1 MAERHNTPIQLVQG
15 VLTLSAP
22 LWPTIESFVLN
33 GQPTLSQ
40 LQQWLAAATPTVAYL
55 TGASASGKTHL
66 AQAFLAQQSQ
76 QGLSCVYVSA
86 KETLALSPER
96 IQGLEQ
102 LALVCIDDAELL
114 LKQENWLAALQALA
128 KRMRDTGSCLLLVQ
142 RATQQATQLE
152 GAAFSLAAIEDDTMK
167 RALLVARAQ
176 LRDVVLPPRVI
187 NWLMKNFADDL
198 GQLMHVLEYLIHGAL
213 TLKHPITL
221 PFAKKIL
228 LQG

>member
-22 LWPTIESFVLN
+22 LWPTIESFALN
-33 GQPTLSQ
+33 GQTTLSQ
-40 LQQWLAAATPTVAYL
+40 LQQWLVVATPTVAYL
-55 TGASASGKTHL
+55 TGSRAAGKTHL

-76 QGLSCVYVSA
+76 QGVSCVYMSA
-86 KETLALSPER
+86 KETLALNPER

-102 LALVCIDDAELL
+102 LSLVCIDDADLL
-114 LKQENWLAALQALA
+114 LKQAVWLSALQSLV

-142 RATQQATQLE
+142 RSSQQVMGLE
-152 GAAFSLAAIEDDTMK
+152 GSVFSLATIQDETMK
-167 RALLVARAQ
+167 RQLLVDRAK
-176 LRDVVLPPRVI
+176 LRDVMLPLSVI
-187 NWLMKNFADDL
+187 NWLMKNFSDDL
-198 GQLMHVLEYLIHGAL
+198 GQLMHVLDYLIHGAL

-228 LQG
+228 LQN